1 MSQTRLSPSTFIL
14 DMADN
19 QRRSRV
25 NGALDRSSRLRDEDT
40 LRFLSPEEKE
50 CLQFFEETIGSLEN
64 SLEEDELR
72 AGLVKSPAS
81 GSLLSDEMDGAPSTL
96 DLCTAPSRTTRRLS
110 AKEQDIIDLVRPDPE
125 LMLAKLPSFN
135 PTSPDF
141 QGMAMNP
148 KRQFEI
154 KPRHDPQDHSAGYEP
169 TDGHSYHPAGSVPTP
184 VLIAKKIAEN
194 QAMGAT
200 NSSSL
205 LQRQHS
211 QEGEKSPGHC
221 GDPPT
226 KQGPPTFAKPTRYP
240 ANISRILGNKELQDQ
255 PVANVNLHDRR
266 ALMLSNLTGAP
277 QSLLQEDSKLTFAH
291 KLRNAP
297 TRSISFKD
305 PTPEKTRMEA
315 LSKLGLARN
324 RAMSGGIFVPDTV
337 DSMAP
342 SPVSSVETSVTR
354 PLETKVRPTETS
366 IYVPDSKVPPLLQSQ
381 MYVQKA
387 ENLSFESPR
396 SFDDRKPPLSPPR
409 QEKTFPTPSQSDIIS
424 LELNSFGGKSVVV
437 TPGPPKNE
445 PVTPPT
451 SPEAKVLP
459 SALAN
464 PSEFNSYGGKS
475 KVLNPAT
482 GVMTRGDLPDILSSH
497 IDVNHNLPA
506 KPQPL
511 PAELNSYGGK
521 SRTINPSTG
530 MHRPTDSRP
539 GAFKGPPPTPAQRH
553 PQTSHPNT
561 GAVAATRA
569 PSPSDAKRRSAAMF
583 RPQGI
588 TVQFSGR
595 GATEESRKEALK
607 KLGLL
612 KES

>member
-1 MSQTRLSPSTFIL
+1 MSQTGQSPSALIL
-14 DMADN
+14 DMANN

-25 NGALDRSSRLRDEDT
+25 DGALDRSARPRDEDT
-40 LRFLSPEEKE
+40 LRFLSPEEEE

-72 AGLVKSPAS
+72 AELVNSLAS
-81 GSLLSDEMDGAPSTL
+81 GSLLSDEMDGPPETQ
-96 DLCTAPSRTTRRLS
+96 DLYTAPSITARRLS
-110 AKEQDIIDLVRPDPE
+110 AKDQDIIDLVRPDPE

-141 QGMAMNP
+141 QRMATNP
-148 KRQFEI
+148 ESHFEI
-154 KPRHDPQDHSAGYEP
+154 KPRHDPQDHPGSYEP

-194 QAMGAT
+194 QAVGAT
-200 NSSSL
+200 NSSAL
-205 LQRQHS
+205 LRRQHS
-211 QEGEKSPGHC
+211 QEGEKSPGHN

-240 ANISRILGNKELQDQ
+240 ANITRILGNKELQNE
-255 PVANVNLHDRR
+255 PVASVNLQDRR

-277 QSLLQEDSKLTFAH
+277 QSLVEEDPKQNLVH

-315 LSKLGLARN
+315 LSKLGLSRN
-324 RAMSGGIFVPDTV
+324 RAMSGGISVPDTG
-337 DSMAP
+337 DSTPP
-342 SPVSSVETSVTR
+342 SPVSSAETSVTG
-354 PLETKVRPTETS
+354 PLETKFQPTETH
-366 IYVPDSKVPPLLQSQ
+366 IHVPDSKVPMLPQSQ
-381 MYVQKA
+381 TYVQKA
-387 ENLSFESPR
+387 ENWSFESAR
-396 SFDDRKPPLSPPR
+396 SFDYRKPPLSPPH
-409 QEKTFPTPSQSDIIS
+409 QEKTLATPSQSDIVS
-424 LELNSFGGKSVVV
+424 LELNSFGGKSIVV

-445 PVTPPT
+445 AVTPPT

-459 SALAN
+459 SVLAN

-475 KVLNPAT
+475 KVLKPAT
-482 GVMTRGDLPDILSSH
+482 GAMTRGDLPDILSSH
-497 IDVNHNLPA
+497 IDVNHNFPA
-506 KPQPL
+506 KPLPL

-530 MHRPTDSRP
+530 VNRP
-539 GAFKGPPPTPAQRH
+539 GAFKGPPPTPAPRN
-553 PQTSHPNT
+553 PQSSHP
-561 GAVAATRA
+561 GATPAAATQA